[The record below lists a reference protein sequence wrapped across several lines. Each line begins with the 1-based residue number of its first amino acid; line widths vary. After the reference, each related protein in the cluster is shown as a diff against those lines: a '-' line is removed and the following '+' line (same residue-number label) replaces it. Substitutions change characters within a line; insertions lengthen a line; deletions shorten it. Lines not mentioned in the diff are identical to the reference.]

1 MTTVSTTLTRVS
13 TSILADD
20 SPPGTEGVT
29 QILSFLVWGGIVVGV
44 LGLIIGAAY
53 AYSRMLG
60 YGEEYPRSDESGLA
74 RLVMMAIGGSVF
86 LGFLSV
92 VIRLFVMPELAATPP
107 DTLPIEQPSPPAPAS
122 VPEPDLPI
130 DWTPLIWISAAAVA
144 IAVLALAGYLITRT
158 RSHVTDRRKAQ
169 LTLDADFTAAKA
181 EYNEVAGAYAE
192 YLTDPYAIFTRPQLD
207 NLDEPRTAAFINAF
221 AAASALDTET
231 CPGSSDRVQA
241 LADAARTAHQAWN
254 IADQHARAI
263 GMGVQTATD
272 KRTVRRIRSALE
284 LALDDSAAAGERET
298 AIATIERLS
307 DGLMSVPDRI
317 YAKAKTAIE
326 TTTRKQLTS

>member
-1 MTTVSTTLTRVS
+1 MTTVSTTLTHVS

-20 SPPGTEGVT
+20 SPPGADEVA
-29 QILSFLVWGGIVVGV
+29 QILAFLLWGGIVVGV
-44 LGLIIGAAY
+44 LGLIIGGAAY
-53 AYSRMLG
+53 TYRTLG
-60 YGEEYPRSDESGLA
+60 YGERNPRSDESGLA
-74 RLVMMAIGGSVF
+74 RLVIVAIGGSVF

-92 VIRLFVMPELAATPP
+92 VIRMFVMPELAATPP
-107 DTLPIEQPSPPAPAS
+107 DTSTEQPSPPAPAS

-130 DWTPLIWISAAAVA
+130 DWTPLVWISAAAVA

-158 RSHVTDRRKAQ
+158 RSHITDRRKAQ
-169 LTLDADFTAAKA
+169 LTLEADFTAAKA

-207 NLDEPRTAAFINAF
+207 NLDEPRTATFINAF

-254 IADQHARAI
+254 IADHHARAI
-263 GMGVQTATD
+263 GMGVQTAAD
-272 KRTVRRIRSALE
+272 ERTVRRIRSALE
-284 LALDDSAAAGERET
+284 LALDDSAAAAERET
-298 AIATIERLS
+298 AMATIERLS
-307 DGLMSVPDRI
+307 DGLMTVPDRI
-317 YAKAKTAIE
+317 YATAKTAIE